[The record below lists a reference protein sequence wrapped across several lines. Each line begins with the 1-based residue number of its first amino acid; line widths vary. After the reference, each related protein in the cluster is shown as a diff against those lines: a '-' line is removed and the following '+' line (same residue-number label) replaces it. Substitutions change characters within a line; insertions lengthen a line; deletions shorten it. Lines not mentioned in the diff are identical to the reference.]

1 MNYRTDLA
9 VELDEMLM
17 AARWGEAGDIGD
29 GDRLSAPA
37 RNRTGYRKK
46 QSQIDQDISVIDIEI
61 TDEEGARAFG
71 KPKGR
76 YVTLEIQGL
85 SEQKNGIKERAAAA
99 LAEELAKFVKRDD
112 YLKALVVG
120 LGNEKVT
127 PDSLGPHTA
136 DKVKITAHLF
146 ELFACQGDP
155 DYSNVCGFNPSV
167 TGVTGLETAELI
179 NRVVSMANPDVVIA
193 IDALAAKDIH
203 RLSTTIQI
211 CDTGI
216 MPGAGMGNRRKE
228 ISERTIGCPV
238 ISVGVPTVI
247 DARTLILDAAAGLG
261 EEEIPQ
267 EAAGLEEEA
276 TPREATG
283 EHAAGQGAV
292 NLKQAVTARKK
303 IENYLEEAC
312 FDLIVTSTD
321 IDEIIKDF
329 ADIISN
335 AINITLHPGIYSKVK

>member
-9 VELDEMLM
+9 VELDEMLT
-17 AARWGEAGDIGD
+17 AAQGRGENGEKGVGNAGAGDVGV
-29 GDRLSAPA
+29 GDRLSTPA
-37 RNRTGYRKK
+37 RNRTGYRRK
-46 QSQIDQDISVIDIEI
+46 QSQIDEDISVIDIEI

-71 KPKGR
+71 KPRGR

-85 SEQKNGIKERAAAA
+85 AEQKNGIKERAAAA

-136 DKVKITAHLF
+136 DKVKITSHLF
-146 ELFACQGDP
+146 ELFGCQGDP

-228 ISERTIGCPV
+228 ISEKTLGCPV

-247 DARTLILDAAAGLG
+247 DARTLILDAAAGLEDG
-261 EEEIPQ
+261 AANAPWDSEEQ
-267 EAAGLEEEA
+267 K
-276 TPREATG
+276 
-283 EHAAGQGAV
+283 GAV
-292 NLKQAVTARKK
+292 QKEPVTARKK
-303 IENYLEEAC
+303 IEHYLEEGC

>member
-9 VELDEMLM
+9 VELDEMLT
-17 AARWGEAGDIGD
+17 AAQGRGESGEKGAGDIGAGD
-29 GDRLSAPA
+29 VGEGDRLSTPA
-37 RNRTGYRKK
+37 RNRTGYRRK
-46 QSQIDQDISVIDIEI
+46 QSQIDEDISVIDIEI

-71 KPKGR
+71 KPRGR

-85 SEQKNGIKERAAAA
+85 AEQKNGIKERAAAA

-136 DKVKITAHLF
+136 DKVKITSHLF
-146 ELFACQGDP
+146 ELFGCQGDP

-247 DARTLILDAAAGLG
+247 DARTLVLDAAAGLEDG
-261 EEEIPQ
+261 
-267 EAAGLEEEA
+267 AANA
-276 TPREATG
+276 PRDSAEQKG
-283 EHAAGQGAV
+283 AGQ
-292 NLKQAVTARKK
+292 KEPVTARKK
-303 IENYLEEAC
+303 IEHDLEEGC